1 MGEGGPYDGPV
12 RNPVAS
18 MARVRGAFVGS
29 ASGAVSIAAHAV
41 GGGTVSATQSPL
53 VLLIAACTG
62 VGVLVGVRRNRYGV
76 AEIMGLLAIGQ
87 AVGHLALTAAPGHQ
101 HSAGMSAVMLGA
113 HLAAIP
119 LGAALIRGAELA
131 VVRALSAANQAVR
144 VLHTAPAPPFEPA
157 YAIPLGSLT
166 TPRRLLRS
174 SGFGRRGPPPTP

>member
-1 MGEGGPYDGPV
+1 M